1 MSWKN
6 KLPFFA
12 WQTIIY
18 SNSLPNFKTNWS
30 NYTRWKQSLSPERNS
45 VADES
50 AWINFEALDF
60 LSNWL
65 KPSHRIFEFGGGG
78 STLFFLKQA
87 QELVVTVENNQDWFK
102 RLEQTIHQKNYTHW
116 KGILQDGEP
125 FTGNIHRSIEE
136 PLDYLSNAKGAE
148 QLTFEKYAKSINQY
162 PDGFFDLILVDGRA
176 RPSCIFHAIPHLKK
190 GGLLV
195 IDNNDRAY
203 YSAQFKQ
210 QFQEEFETLLNNQS
224 AIPYIPDFVKTT
236 ILKKK

>member
-87 QELVVTVENNQDWFK
+87 QELVQTTGANDTSEK
-102 RLEQTIHQKNYTHW
+102 LYPLERHSSGWRAFHW
-116 KGILQDGEP
+116 KYTQKYRGAP
-125 FTGNIHRSIEE
+125 R
-136 PLDYLSNAKGAE
+136 LSK
-148 QLTFEKYAKSINQY
+148 Q
-162 PDGFFDLILVDGRA
+162 
-176 RPSCIFHAIPHLKK
+176 CK
-190 GGLLV
+190 GGGT
-195 IDNNDRAY
+195 AY
-203 YSAQFKQ
+203 F
-210 QFQEEFETLLNNQS
+210 
-224 AIPYIPDFVKTT
+224 
-236 ILKKK
+236 